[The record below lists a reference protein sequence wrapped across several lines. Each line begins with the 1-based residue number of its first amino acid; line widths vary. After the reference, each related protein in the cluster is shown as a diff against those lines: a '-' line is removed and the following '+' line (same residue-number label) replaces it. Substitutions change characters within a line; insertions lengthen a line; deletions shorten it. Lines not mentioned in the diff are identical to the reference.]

1 MKMES
6 RLWGHLV
13 YSSIVAI
20 SALSLFGCGDEIY
33 DADADPTLRVNRIL
47 GESGS
52 QQGQYVYP
60 RAMDVFIENDHPF
73 AAIID
78 KTARVQILDLESGSV
93 IGSVHTPR
101 WDRGKPTGVTVG
113 PSAIDGSNLAIYI
126 ADTHE
131 HRVLM
136 YELPLP
142 DVDIAVATEPD
153 IMFGSFGEGPSYFVY
168 PTDVAVE
175 VDENGE
181 VSHLYVSEYGGND
194 RISRFKVI
202 RQSNVNTIAPTEGPG
217 FVFEYQIGT
226 ASEEVDASD
235 GPVALSRP
243 QSIALWTNPQ
253 GVRELIVTDASHHRV
268 GRLQIANFENSQS
281 QLIQW
286 FGHPLNVSNDAYRF
300 PYGLTVLD
308 DGTALITEFGANR
321 IRCINIESGEL
332 LWKYGVD
339 GRAEGQLAQPWAC
352 GVITNS
358 ENKDQIVI
366 LDSGNNRLQICD
378 LPLGVSQIGHELDQW
393 DLVVDRFG
401 INGSESP

>member
-1 MKMES
+1 MES
-6 RLWGHLV
+6 RLWRHLV
-13 YSSIVAI
+13 FSSFAVITT
-20 SALSLFGCGDEIY
+20 LSLFGCGEKTY
-33 DADADPTLRVNRIL
+33 DAAADQTLRVNRIL
-47 GESGS
+47 GESGF
-52 QQGQYVYP
+52 QHGQFVYP
-60 RAMDVFIENDHPF
+60 RAMDIFIENDHPF
-73 AAIID
+73 AAIVD
-78 KTARVQILDLESGSV
+78 KTARIQILDLESGSV

-113 PSAIDGSNLAIYI
+113 PSAIDGKNLAVYI

-142 DVDIAVATEPD
+142 DVEIAVATEPD
-153 IMFGSFGEGPSYFVY
+153 VMFGSFGEGPGYFVY
-168 PTDVAVE
+168 PTDVAVD
-175 VDENGE
+175 VDESGE
-181 VSHLYVSEYGGND
+181 VSHLYISEYGGND

-202 RQSNVNTIAPTEGPG
+202 RQSNVNTIAPTSGPG

-243 QSIALWTNPQ
+243 QSIALWTSPQ
-253 GVRELIVTDASHHRV
+253 GIQELIVTDASHHRV
-268 GRLQIANFENSQS
+268 GRLRTANLENNES

-286 FGHPLNVSNDAYRF
+286 FGEPLDVSDGAYRF
-300 PYGLTVLD
+300 PYGLTLLD

-332 LWKYGVD
+332 LWQYGVD

-352 GVITNS
+352 GVITDS
-358 ENKDQIVI
+358 ENKDQLVI

-378 LPLGVSQIGHELDQW
+378 LPVGVTHIGHELDIWNSIIDQ
-393 DLVVDRFG
+393 VG
-401 INGSESP
+401 ITGSTAP